1 MTIGRSSAVQRQF
14 NRSATSYDAHAHIQR
29 SMAEQLARS
38 LAEWKN
44 KGVLSDPSILEIGCG
59 TGALTQILVNEWPS
73 ANITAIDIA
82 PEMIEV
88 ASKRFR
94 SVEHPGTADCTTDNL
109 RFLQAD
115 IEMWAVNA
123 PESSVDIIVSN
134 ACFQWLSSPQETLGH
149 LRRMLRPGGLLIF
162 TTFGPDTFREM
173 HEAFDEVYRANGMES
188 QRHGL
193 SFHSPAQWEIM
204 LQESGY
210 SSFHCERSIHT
221 EKYASARDFLYSVK
235 GMGASTSEAALIPGY
250 SLRRLFTNMYKE
262 YEDKFSIKGGVS
274 ATYDLLFIQSVAPY

>member
-1 MTIGRSSAVQRQF
+1 MTIGRSRVVQRQF

-44 KGVLSDPSILEIGCG
+44 KGFLSDPSILEIGCG

-73 ANITAIDIA
+73 ANVTALDIA

-94 SVEHPGTADCTTDNL
+94 SAEHPGTANWKMDRL

-115 IEMWAVNA
+115 IEIWAVNA
-123 PESSVDIIVSN
+123 PECSVDIIVSN
-134 ACFQWLSSPQETLGH
+134 ACFQWLSSPKETLGH

-173 HEAFDEVYRANGMES
+173 HEAFDKVYRANGMEP

-210 SSFHCERSIHT
+210 SSFYCERSIHI
-221 EKYASARDFLYSVK
+221 EKYSSARDFLYSVK
-235 GMGASTSEAALIPGY
+235 GMGASTSEAAPIPGY

-262 YEDKFSIKGGVS
+262 YEDKFGTQGGVS

>member
-1 MTIGRSSAVQRQF
+1 MTIGRSRAVQRQF
-14 NRSATSYDAHAHIQR
+14 NRSAISYDAHAHVQR
-29 SMAEQLARS
+29 SMANYLARS
-38 LAEWKN
+38 LSEWRN
-44 KGVLSDPSILEIGCG
+44 RRFLSDPSILEIGCG
-59 TGALTQILVNEWPS
+59 TGALTQILVNEWSS
-73 ANITAIDIA
+73 ANVTALDIA

-94 SVEHPGTADCTTDNL
+94 TAEHPDTANCKTDRL

-115 IEMWAVNA
+115 IEIWAVNA
-123 PESSVDIIVSN
+123 PECSVDIIVSN
-134 ACFQWLSSPQETLGH
+134 ACFQWLSSPKETLGH

-173 HEAFDEVYRANGMES
+173 HEAFDKVYRANGMEP

-210 SSFHCERSIHT
+210 SSFHCERSIHI
-221 EKYASARDFLYSVK
+221 EKYTSARDFLYSVK
-235 GMGASTSEAALIPGY
+235 GMGASTSEASPIPGY

-262 YEDKFSIKGGVS
+262 YEDKFGTQGGVS

>member
-14 NRSATSYDAHAHIQR
+14 NRSAMSYDAHAHVQR
-29 SMAEQLARS
+29 SMADQLARS

-44 KGVLSDPSILEIGCG
+44 KGFISDPSILEIGCG

-73 ANITAIDIA
+73 AKITALDIA

-88 ASKRFR
+88 ASKRLLTEQH
-94 SVEHPGTADCTTDNL
+94 SGVEKCVVDRL

-115 IEMWAVNA
+115 IETWVQHA

-134 ACFQWLSSPQETLGH
+134 ACFQWLSDPQETLGH
-149 LRRMLRPGGLLIF
+149 LRRILRPGGLLFF

-173 HEAFDEVYRANGMES
+173 HEAFNEAYRAKGMEP

-193 SFHSPAQWEIM
+193 SFHSPIQWEIM
-204 LQESGY
+204 FEKAGY
-210 SSFHCERSIHT
+210 SGFNCERSIHI
-221 EKYASARDFLYSVK
+221 EKYVSARDFLYSVK
-235 GMGASTSEAALIPGY
+235 GMGASTSEAVTISGH
-250 SLRRLFTNMYKE
+250 SLRRLFTNMYRE
-262 YEDKFSIKGGVS
+262 YEDRFSTQEGIT

>member
-1 MTIGRSSAVQRQF
+1 MTIGRSRAVQRQF

-38 LAEWKN
+38 LAEWRN
-44 KGVLSDPSILEIGCG
+44 RRFLSDPSILEIGCG
-59 TGALTQILVNEWPS
+59 TGALTQILVNEWPN
-73 ANITAIDIA
+73 ANITALDIA
-82 PEMIEV
+82 SEMIEV

-94 SVEHPGTADCTTDNL
+94 SAEHPGTANCKMDNL

-123 PESSVDIIVSN
+123 PECSVDIIVSN
-134 ACFQWLSSPQETLGH
+134 ACFQWLSSPKETLGH
-149 LRRMLRPGGLLIF
+149 LRRMLRPGGVLIF

-173 HEAFDEVYRANGMES
+173 HEAFDKVYHANGMEP

-193 SFHSPAQWEIM
+193 SFHAPAQWEIM

-210 SSFHCERSIHT
+210 SGFRCERSMHM
-221 EKYASARDFLYSVK
+221 EKYASARDFLYTVK
-235 GMGASTSEAALIPGY
+235 GMGASTSEAATVSGY

-262 YEDKFSIKGGVS
+262 YEDKFSIQGGVA
-274 ATYDLLFIQSVAPY
+274 ATYDLLLIQSVAPY

>member
-1 MTIGRSSAVQRQF
+1 MGRSSAVQRQF

-29 SMAEQLARS
+29 SMADQLARS
-38 LAEWKN
+38 LADCKN
-44 KGVLSDPSILEIGCG
+44 KGFISDPSILEIGCG

-94 SVEHPGTADCTTDNL
+94 SAEHPGTANCTADRL

-123 PESSVDIIVSN
+123 TECSVDIIVSN
-134 ACFQWLSSPQETLGH
+134 ACFQWLNSPQETLGH

-221 EKYASARDFLYSVK
+221 EKYTSARDFLYSVK
-235 GMGASTSEAALIPGY
+235 GMGASTTEAATIPGY

-262 YEDKFSIKGGVS
+262 YEDKFSTQGGVT